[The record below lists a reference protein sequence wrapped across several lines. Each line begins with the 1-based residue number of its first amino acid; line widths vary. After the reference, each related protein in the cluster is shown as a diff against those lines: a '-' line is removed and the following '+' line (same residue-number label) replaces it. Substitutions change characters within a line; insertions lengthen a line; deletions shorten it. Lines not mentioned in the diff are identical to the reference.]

1 MHLRTRIGIVP
12 LAALL
17 LLLASVLCA
26 QETRRLMV
34 FYEVLPQA
42 ELSRREAILLY
53 ESLLIDLSDAGER
66 MAVKEYG
73 GEQVPASDEAR
84 NAAAERL
91 AADSWLHVGVSG
103 NPGLLRLEVRA
114 LDMLSGR
121 TILQQ
126 SMKKEMLRGVRDLQ
140 RGFWSELS
148 AALAEYFTSAIS
160 MDMNRGTLVFEG
172 LPGTLIRGSAW
183 KRLRLDEQG
192 RVSIPVPLP
201 ATLPYRATRAGFL
214 PEEGHVYMDQTRK
227 VVLLQQEQGV
237 RLAVD
242 VYLNNLSYPGASLN
256 YFFVPDTVFGRIGV
270 LSYLIG
276 LQLDDSEE
284 GSGGIFTS
292 HSLSNLGM
300 SFGVFLNAPDRDFRP
315 YFALGAAWRFVTA
328 RGYWGL
334 EPVSPFALQP
344 LLGCEYARSRKVKVF
359 AEYAPYFYWAPDKD
373 LFALSLPLDRN
384 PRFLFF
390 PPRKDPV
397 DWAVVWEIFLFNV
410 GVRFRL

>member
-1 MHLRTRIGIVP
+1 MRLRTRIGIVP
-12 LAALL
+12 AAALL
-17 LLLASVLCA
+17 LLLASALSA

-42 ELSRREAILLY
+42 ELSQREAVLLY

-73 GEQVPASDEAR
+73 SEQVPASDEGK
-84 NAAAERL
+84 NAAAEQSE
-91 AADSWLHVGVSG
+91 ADSWLHVAVSG
-103 NPGLLRLEVRA
+103 NPELLRLELRA

-121 TILQQ
+121 TIVQK
-126 SMKKEMLRGVRDLQ
+126 SVEKELLRGVRDLQ
-140 RGFWSELS
+140 RGFWQDLS
-148 AALAEYFTSAIS
+148 TALAGYFSSAIS

-183 KRLRLDEQG
+183 KRLKLDDQG
-192 RVSIPVPLP
+192 RISIPVPLP
-201 ATLPYRATRAGFL
+201 ATLPYRATKAGFL
-214 PEEGHVYMDQTRK
+214 PEEGHVYMDQTPK
-227 VVLLQQEQGV
+227 VVLLQQEQAV

-242 VYLNNLSYPGASLN
+242 VYLNNMSYPGASLN
-256 YFFVPDTVFGRIGV
+256 YFFVPDTVFGRISV

-276 LQLDDSEE
+276 LRLDDPEE
-284 GSGGIFTS
+284 GSGSILTS
-292 HSLSNLGM
+292 HSLSNLGL
-300 SFGVFLNAPDRDFRP
+300 SFGMFLSAPDKDFRP
-315 YFALGAAWRFVTA
+315 YLALGAAWRFVTA

-344 LLGCEYARSRKVKVF
+344 LLGCEYARSQKIKVF

-373 LFALSLPLDRN
+373 LFALSLPLDHN
-384 PRFLFF
+384 PRFLFI